1 MIGKKNCE
9 NCLWYQSLD
18 TFGLCGR
25 DDGRV
30 NADPGGSC
38 KYWKGI
44 KYDRVEQKKQTQF
57 EIKLHST

>member
-9 NCLWYQSLD
+9 GCSWYQPLD
-18 TFGLCGR
+18 TFGICDL

-38 KYWKGI
+38 K
-44 KYDRVEQKKQTQF
+44 
-57 EIKLHST
+57 H